1 MLLITGS
8 VGNASAQAIEAAH
21 LRIKIAF
28 AQTNQKEGWQV
39 QVLMREKRLDDAA
52 AASRMA
58 GGRQGVHRQASSLHS
73 HQWAIIEH
81 WQQCAKVLGARVKL
95 KSRQALTLDLASLAL
110 RDCIWRTRDAHGDI
124 IRLPYALA
132 KYVQDALH
140 ETVDGMPT
148 PSADPLDLATL
159 HGFLRH
165 VRPYLHSPTATQN
178 LAEIAVFS
186 HIRVQ
191 HPTTNTHV
199 RLPLPPL
206 WSTWPTVTFLATTH

>member
-58 GGRQGVHRQASSLHS
+58 GGREGVHRQASSLHS

-81 WQQCAKVLGARVKL
+81 CQQCAKVLGARVKL

-159 HGFLRH
+159 HGFNRH

-178 LAEIAVFS
+178 
-186 HIRVQ
+186 
-191 HPTTNTHV
+191 
-199 RLPLPPL
+199 
-206 WSTWPTVTFLATTH
+206 

>member
-1 MLLITGS
+1 MQRASISGCGIQQAGITC
-8 VGNASAQAIEAAH
+8 SAQDGGVTPSCGWHGQKAFVILSTLNTQTGWKVLLQSGHRSH

-39 QVLMREKRLDDAA
+39 QVLMCEKRLDDAA
-52 AASRMA
+52 AASRMV
-58 GGRQGVHRQASSLHS
+58 GGRSRGRQP
-73 HQWAIIEH
+73 
-81 WQQCAKVLGARVKL
+81 
-95 KSRQALTLDLASLAL
+95 LTLDLASLAL

-159 HGFLRH
+159 HGFNRH

-178 LAEIAVFS
+178 
-186 HIRVQ
+186 
-191 HPTTNTHV
+191 
-199 RLPLPPL
+199 
-206 WSTWPTVTFLATTH
+206 